1 MGEGLDGGEDVDA
14 VRGEDAMLE
23 LDVMLELS
31 VADEEINGA
40 TAVELG
46 EITASELGVI
56 ELEDEVEVV
65 TDVPNEEQT
74 IGKLLVFL

>member
-1 MGEGLDGGEDVDA
+1 MGEGLDG
-14 VRGEDAMLE
+14 GEDAMLE

-40 TAVELG
+40 TAVELD